1 VSASVRW
8 DGLDELRAAL
18 RALPAELT
26 DEARSIVD
34 QAATDAMSAM
44 RGEYPEGELQN
55 GLTRS
60 WLAGSVAGV
69 AILIKNR
76 SGWAWL
82 WDHGSKLR
90 HRSRSGG
97 STGAE
102 WGGTTPP
109 HTFGRNMAQY
119 RRRMY
124 EDLKALL
131 TRHGLLVSGDA

>member
-18 RALPAELT
+18 RALPADLT
-26 DEARSIVD
+26 AEASHIVEGTANAAIVD
-34 QAATDAMSAM
+34 M
-44 RGEYPEGELQN
+44 RAEYPAGELRDKLYQSTMST
-55 GLTRS
+55 GPFGT
-60 WLAGSVAGV
+60 G
-69 AILIKNR
+69 ILIKNS

-90 HRSRSGG
+90 HRLKSGG

-102 WGGTTPP
+102 WGNSTPP
-109 HTFGRNMAQY
+109 HTFGRIMAQS

-124 EDLKALL
+124 EQLKQMLVSF
-131 TRHGLLVSGDA
+131 GLRTSGDA